1 MSVAASDE
9 TIFFAYWVGK
19 LPEVSELHFRSF
31 RKLNPH
37 LRYVLCL
44 ENSSSFSTYVGS
56 RMLKVLEECNIEI
69 RSYSLE
75 REMNLLDIP
84 GIAPSIPSI
93 FQRLGR
99 RALGSLASLMRNS
112 AIPSRIGQF
121 HSEELGWSLW
131 HKSRFSHLTSNLA
144 YRSDLFRSVELSK
157 AINYNFV
164 YTDLDICFNL
174 PLAQLP
180 LECSFTSQW
189 GTATFANTAFMYVRK
204 DNSPAR
210 EFVLKDVQSGKPP
223 LPWILFTEEFCKKI
237 NLNIF
242 PIQYFDPAWSKN
254 SAISGKS
261 ELFFL
266 SGPHVHPFLVEV
278 EMQSW
283 MIHWH
288 NQWESSPAEDSPYA
302 TLMQRFQHPN

>member
-1 MSVAASDE
+1 
-9 TIFFAYWVGK
+9 
-19 LPEVSELHFRSF
+19 
-31 RKLNPH
+31 
-37 LRYVLCL
+37 
-44 ENSSSFSTYVGS
+44 
-56 RMLKVLEECNIEI
+56 MLKVLEDCNIEI

-75 REMNLLDIP
+75 NEMHLLDIP
-84 GIAPSIPSI
+84 GIASWIPTI

-99 RALGSLASLMRNS
+99 RALELLESLVRNS
-112 AIPSRIGQF
+112 AILSRIGLFQP
-121 HSEELGWSLW
+121 EELGWTLW
-131 HKSRFSHLTSNLA
+131 HKSRFSHLTANLA
-144 YRSDLFRSVELSK
+144 YRSDLFRCVELSK
-157 AINYNFV
+157 AKNHNFV

-204 DNSPAR
+204 DNLPAR
-210 EFVLKDVQSGKPP
+210 DFVLKEVQSGKPP

-237 NLNIF
+237 NLRIF

-254 SAISGKS
+254 SAISGGS
-261 ELFFL
+261 ELFFKN
-266 SGPHVHPFLVEV
+266 GPHVHPFLVEI

-288 NQWESSPAEDSPYA
+288 NQWESSPAEGSPFT
-302 TLMQRFQHPN
+302 TLMQRFEHIN